1 MKLKAFTLTE
11 LLIALAVLGLLIAIL
26 MPIISNLLPD
36 QNALMAKRA
45 YYAAQTIVSDLIN
58 DEACY
63 PDHTQSD
70 YIDPVTGESD
80 QRVGFDDGY
89 GYADCVKWGGV
100 ENTDSIDAEDSA
112 SKFVTLFKNKL
123 DINPNNDEGAVFETR
138 DGVRWAIDAGFTA
151 NDPDSMARITV
162 DVNGGENPN
171 CSQSANAN
179 ATLKTGESCEA
190 RTDDFDIFVIDVY
203 ADGRMEIEDQ
213 WAIEAVDINKDVTSV
228 DANNPNAQ
236 APNPE
241 DHEEEPEG
249 D

>member
-26 MPIISNLLPD
+26 TPIISNLLPD

-45 YYAAQTIVSDLIN
+45 YYAAQTLVSDMLN

-70 YIDPVTGESD
+70 YVDPDTGESD
-80 QRVGFDDGY
+80 RRVGFDDGY

-100 ENTDSIDAEDSA
+100 ENVDTVATEGSA
-112 SKFVTLFKNKL
+112 AGKFVALFRNKL
-123 DINPNNDEGAVFETR
+123 DVNPNFGEEGGPLFETR
-138 DGVRWAIDAGFTA
+138 DGVRWSIADNDLDTNKNSEDALL
-151 NDPDSMARITV
+151 RITV

-171 CSQSANAN
+171 CAQSANADAN
-179 ATLKTGESCEA
+179 LATGDSCVG

-203 ADGRMEIEDQ
+203 ADGRMEIEDD
-213 WAIEAVDINKDVTSV
+213 WAIDAVDINKDVTTS
-228 DANNPNAQ
+228 D
-236 APNPE
+236 
-241 DHEEEPEG
+241 EG